1 MRSEGAVIAAALA
14 LALAGCASHA
24 KPMAASQPAPLSIPQ
39 THVTLPPPQPLDPDA
54 LASETDVKA
63 PETPTVPPVPA
74 EPAESAESAAP
85 APTTPPRRPPRAVAA
100 QPVPPPVAEPTAQP
114 APPPVE
120 RPPIQAV
127 VPAQEQKRLKALAQA
142 RKKEAKA
149 TLARMSSRHLSADDQ
164 DLVKRIQFFL
174 DESNKAED
182 RGDMS
187 QADVFAQRAQDLARG
202 WQGGR

>member
-1 MRSEGAVIAAALA
+1 MRSEAAVIAAALA
-14 LALAGCASHA
+14 LALTGCASHA

-54 LASETDVKA
+54 LAPETDVKA

-74 EPAESAESAAP
+74 EPAESAAP

-100 QPVPPPVAEPTAQP
+100 QPVPPPVAEQPT
-114 APPPVE
+114 PPPVE